1 MRCYF
6 NSFLKARR
14 RGSFS
19 HGMVTLD
26 RSLAGLLERGLI
38 GEAAAMA
45 LSRSPETLRRRM
57 VSARSGENG

>member
-1 MRCYF
+1 MR
-6 NSFLKARR
+6 AAIET
-14 RGSFS
+14 GFS